1 MSRDSR
7 PILLWFRRDLRL
19 ADHPAMA
26 AAAATGR
33 PVIPL
38 WIDDEVVAGFG
49 AAPRFRTGLAV
60 EAFARALATRGSRL
74 ILRRGPA
81 LDVLERLV
89 AETGAGAVWW
99 TRAYDPAARTR
110 DTAVKAALNA
120 RGLDARS
127 FPGLVIF
134 EPWDVVT
141 GTGGFYRVYTPFWK
155 AVRDRDA
162 GACLPAP
169 ARIAAPDV
177 WPTSAAV
184 SDLSMGAA
192 MNRGAGVAAAYQQ
205 VGEAAAQAR
214 LESFMARKVGNYR
227 FARDFPA
234 VDATSGLS
242 ENLTYGE
249 ISARA
254 CWHAGW
260 MAHDAGQAGAEHFF
274 KELVW
279 REFAHHL
286 VYHTPGITSA
296 NWKPDWDAFPW
307 NTEITPEVRAWQQ
320 GRTGLPFVDA
330 AMRQMYV
337 TGTMHNRGR
346 MIVASYLTKHLM
358 THWKIGLDWFAH
370 CLTDWDPASNAMGWQ
385 WIAGSGPDA
394 APYFRIFN
402 PESQL
407 LKFDPDLAYP
417 RRWIAEGQGRPHA
430 TALSYF
436 DAIPLHWALSPTD
449 PYPAPVVS
457 PEAGRARALAAY
469 AARSA

>member
-1 MSRDSR
+1 MTSDKR

-19 ADHPAMA
+19 SDHPALSGA
-26 AAAATGR
+26 VATGR
-33 PVIPL
+33 PVIPVY
-38 WIDDEVVAGFG
+38 IHDEVVQGFG

-60 EAFARALATRGSRL
+60 ASFARTLAGRDSRL

-81 LDVLERLV
+81 LDVLRQLV

-99 TRAYDPAARTR
+99 TRAYDPEAKAR
-110 DTAVKAALNA
+110 DTRVKA
-120 RGLDARS
+120 GLKSDGIDAQS

-134 EPWDVVT
+134 EPWEVET
-141 GTGGFYRVYTPFWK
+141 GTGGFYRVFTPLWN

-162 GACLPAP
+162 GPALPAP
-169 ARIAAPDV
+169 GRLNGPET
-177 WPTSAAV
+177 WPQGETL
-184 SDLSMGAA
+184 DDWQMGEA
-192 MNRGAGVAAAYQQ
+192 MNRGAAVVAAHQQ
-205 VGEAAAQAR
+205 VGEAAALTR
-214 LESFMARKVGNYR
+214 LEAFIAARIGRYK
-227 FARDFPA
+227 AERDFPA
-234 VDATSGLS
+234 IEATSGLS

-249 ISARA
+249 ISART

-260 MAHDAGQAGAEHFF
+260 RALHDGKPGAEHFL

-286 VYHTPGITSA
+286 VHHSPEITSA
-296 NWKPDWDAFPW
+296 NWKPAWDAFPW
-307 NTEITPEVRAWQQ
+307 NTTITPDVVAWQR
-320 GRTGLPFVDA
+320 GRTGVPFVDA

-358 THWKIGLDWFAH
+358 SHWKIGLDWFAD

-385 WIAGSGPDA
+385 WTAGSGPDA

-407 LKFDPDLAYP
+407 IKFDPDFAYP
-417 RRWIAEGQGRPHA
+417 RRWIAEGQRTPPA
-430 TALSYF
+430 AALSYF
-436 DAIPLHWALSPTD
+436 DAIPQQWHLSAALA
-449 PYPAPVVS
+449 YPAPVVS
-457 PEAGRARALAAY
+457 VEDGRKRALAAY
-469 AARSA
+469 EERSF